1 MKIFYKL
8 TKFKFT
14 QNEKFRKILEYLDV
28 DQFKRENQIY
38 DQLLNNLEKQ
48 NFMAFNKV
56 NSLNLRESWIL

>member
-14 QNEKFRKILEYLDV
+14 QDEILEYLDV

-56 NSLNLRESWIL
+56 NSLNLRES